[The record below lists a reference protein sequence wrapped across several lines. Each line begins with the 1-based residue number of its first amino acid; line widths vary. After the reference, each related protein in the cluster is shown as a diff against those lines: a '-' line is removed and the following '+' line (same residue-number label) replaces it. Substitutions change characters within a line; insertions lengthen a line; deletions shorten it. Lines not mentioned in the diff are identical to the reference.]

1 MTNNSL
7 QRADEGPSK
16 KIPAMG
22 ETFVRKPKV
31 RLPLGQGKEAT
42 QWRRPQSAL
51 DLLGIHRTLWHEYSP
66 SQGRCGVRVLGSPS
80 GQLVGHLFLVED
92 P

>member
-7 QRADEGPSK
+7 QRADEGPSN

-51 DLLGIHRTLWHEYSP
+51 DP
-66 SQGRCGVRVLGSPS
+66 SEHYGMSTAQVRVGVGSGFWEAPQGS
-80 GQLVGHLFLVED
+80 
-92 P
+92 